1 MVITKD
7 KTTGSSTEQEQKKDI
22 FFLKGTKETP
32 EVTLNKTEG
41 LIKIS
46 GRSFPEDA
54 KSFYKDIKKWLF
66 DYSEHPKQGTH
77 FVFMLEYFNTMSS
90 KMILEIFNILK
101 QIETKDELLRI
112 DWHYCIDDDDMLEA
126 GEDFAEIAEINVNFF
141 SYE

>member
-7 KTTGSSTEQEQKKDI
+7 KTTGSLTEQEQKKDI

-32 EVTLNKTEG
+32 EVSLNNADG
-41 LIKIS
+41 IFKIS
-46 GRSFPEDA
+46 GRSFPEDG
-54 KSFYKDIKKWLF
+54 KVFYKDIKKWLF

-126 GEDFAEIAEINVNFF
+126 GEDFAEIAEMNVNFF